1 MGGVTI
7 ALIVIGALL
16 ISLVIT
22 LAASPLSIRIIYD
35 GELTCLVQYLFV
47 KYRIYPFDEKLKA
60 LLKGDKKT
68 PEKKEDKPKKSEKSK
83 ATKKKG
89 SFEEMQEIIDFII
102 EAVSSGS
109 SLLKLVLSLQNMV
122 VETDIKVAASDAAQ
136 TAIKCGKINAYLHSA
151 ISVAANFTRV
161 KNTNLK
167 IYPDYKADKTEA
179 KFMIKVSSAPAKYIF
194 NLHKFVPHIMSIVEA
209 LPMKLIKGEKKK

>member
-16 ISLVIT
+16 LSLVIT

-60 LLKGDKKT
+60 LLKGDKEK
-68 PEKKEDKPKKSEKSK
+68 PEKKEAKPKKSEKSK
-83 ATKKKG
+83 AKKKG
-89 SFEEMQEIIDFII
+89 SFEEMQEIIDFIT

-167 IYPDYKADKTEA
+167 IYPDYKADKNEA
-179 KFMIKVSSAPAKYIF
+179 KFTVKISSAPAKYIF
-194 NLHKFVPHIMSIVEA
+194 NLHKFVPPIMSIVEA